1 MVLGVVLLLAWP
13 LARELNVLLRGTA
26 AAQSLGVPVLRLRRI
41 VYALASLATAVAVT
55 TGGAIGFVGLVVPH
69 ALRLLLG
76 NDQRVLL
83 PACALA
89 GGTLLL
95 VTDTIARTLVAPQQ
109 LPVGVITALL
119 GVPTFIA
126 LLLGRGGRR

>member
-1 MVLGVVLLLAWP
+1 MLSFIDIYGFLSVVLRGLSMIAQAISFGGAAFCLLAITP
-13 LARELNVLLRGTA
+13 RARRRDPTA
-26 AAQSLGVPVLRLRRI
+26 VTLFGRCARI
-41 VYALASLATAVAVT
+41 VFVA
-55 TGGAIGFVGLVVPH
+55 
-69 ALRLLLG
+69 
-76 NDQRVLL
+76 
-83 PACALA
+83 ACALA